1 MRIAPLTACVLTLS
15 LLAGGCAQIQMS
27 KRPAKEPIKGET
39 GKIASP
45 PVIAE
50 FPDVPIPAELKR
62 QDDQSFVYE
71 APGVV
76 IGVLTY
82 SGYVTSGSAADFF
95 KSAMPEQGWRFLNAF
110 KDKEDIDLF
119 FIKDQRSCQIT
130 IRPSP
135 LATRVV
141 IKIGPS
147 G

>member
-1 MRIAPLTACVLTLS
+1 MRIATLTTLILS
-15 LLAGGCAQIQMS
+15 LSLAGGCAQMPLG
-27 KRPAKEPIKGET
+27 KHTAKGPAPDEKGR
-39 GKIASP
+39 IAAP

-82 SGYVTSGSAADFF
+82 SGYVTPSSAADFF
-95 KSAMPEQGWRFLNAF
+95 KNSMPAQGWRFLNAF
-110 KDKEDIDLF
+110 KDKENIDLF
-119 FIKDQRSCQIT
+119 FIKEQRSCQIT
-130 IRPSP
+130 IRSSP